1 MGDGPRLAGRIALIT
16 GASRGIGAAVARRFA
31 TEGARTILVARTVGG
46 LEEVDDD
53 IRRACGKDAAP
64 TLVPLDLADG
74 EQLERLGPSVL
85 GRFGRLDILVGNAAL
100 LGSLGPMSHI
110 DRDSWDEIVAVN
122 LTANFHLIR
131 MFEAPLRAG
140 PAGRAIV
147 VASGAGHGER
157 PYWGAYAVTKAALE
171 AMVRA
176 WAGEVRKTSLRV
188 NMIDPGATRTAMRAE
203 AYPGEDPAVVKPPDA
218 VAEAFVALAEVACTR
233 HGEIVRP

>member
-31 TEGARTILVARTVGG
+31 AEGARTILVARTVGG

-53 IRRACGKDAAP
+53 IRRACGKEAAP

-74 EQLERLGPSVL
+74 KQLERLGPSVL

-110 DRDSWDEIVAVN
+110 DRESWDEIVAVN

-131 MFEAPLRAG
+131 MFEAPLRAA
-140 PAGRAIV
+140 PAGRAIF

-203 AYPGEDPAVVKPPDA
+203 AYPGEDPAAVKPPDA

-233 HGEIVRP
+233 HGEIVRA